1 MKYNKSIEY
10 SENTSSISPDI
21 LEQIKKRT
29 EEMSTSEASIRKLLN
44 LSTPTN
50 LTNPQIKLTTNIRN
64 NKKNTFLL
72 PGLKN
77 KRASVSNDYDFF
89 PQKLF
94 PNSNNNILSRNKK
107 ISFTNNIFSIN
118 DYKRIFEK
126 TEKEILEKQEK
137 LRLKKILD
145 KIDKNTDEIISQSNS
160 TKFDKF
166 KTKNNLRKHRL
177 DKSLSYNEIWEKV
190 KKGKSFLQKKEKD
203 IDIDFIKFIPKEK
216 TLEKCN
222 IIRLLNFNNK
232 NKKEKIKKYISLK
245 NIQINSIDNMIKK
258 LENSKEM
265 LGNKYGEEFKS
276 YILFLNKA
284 YDKESMKNDDLINEK
299 NIILNE
305 IKKLKRQIE
314 RIKNKK
320 QKIIDWLFLQI
331 QVIERKIKLP
341 IYYKYI
347 IEDNI
352 PFEQINAIS
361 RGNYNLNLNEYNKI
375 LNYKKH
381 CIYESEE
388 NLLKDLDN
396 IEIKSLNKLNEN
408 SKLIKRNNDLKDELE
423 ELKFQNIKIEKLYN
437 ENYKQIIDK
446 LAFVKKENEK
456 MERQFIQ
463 LKTKKFINKTYQ
475 DDALYRKLLIFSNK
489 YRNKKMVKFIQRND
503 KPLIYYLTIILYSIL
518 NMRKYPELSHKKILF
533 NPELSEKQK
542 MLLIFQ
548 FAEDCVNLINKE
560 KNNYLSNNK
569 MAEEYRRIKLER
581 EKDSKKERLDIKVE
595 IQKKIEDEKIEK
607 LKDKISKK
615 YFKNIRRI
623 DFEHYKKEKAI
634 KNKSLDIDIK
644 KQTQLNDFFYDIDS

>member
-10 SENTSSISPDI
+10 SENTSSVSPDI

-232 NKKEKIKKYISLK
+232 NKKEKIKKYLSLK

-265 LGNKYGEEFKS
+265 LGNK
-276 YILFLNKA
+276 
-284 YDKESMKNDDLINEK
+284 
-299 NIILNE
+299 
-305 IKKLKRQIE
+305 
-314 RIKNKK
+314 
-320 QKIIDWLFLQI
+320 
-331 QVIERKIKLP
+331 
-341 IYYKYI
+341 
-347 IEDNI
+347 
-352 PFEQINAIS
+352 
-361 RGNYNLNLNEYNKI
+361 
-375 LNYKKH
+375 
-381 CIYESEE
+381 
-388 NLLKDLDN
+388 
-396 IEIKSLNKLNEN
+396 
-408 SKLIKRNNDLKDELE
+408 
-423 ELKFQNIKIEKLYN
+423 
-437 ENYKQIIDK
+437 
-446 LAFVKKENEK
+446 
-456 MERQFIQ
+456 
-463 LKTKKFINKTYQ
+463 
-475 DDALYRKLLIFSNK
+475 
-489 YRNKKMVKFIQRND
+489 
-503 KPLIYYLTIILYSIL
+503 
-518 NMRKYPELSHKKILF
+518 
-533 NPELSEKQK
+533 
-542 MLLIFQ
+542 
-548 FAEDCVNLINKE
+548 
-560 KNNYLSNNK
+560 
-569 MAEEYRRIKLER
+569 
-581 EKDSKKERLDIKVE
+581 
-595 IQKKIEDEKIEK
+595 
-607 LKDKISKK
+607 
-615 YFKNIRRI
+615 
-623 DFEHYKKEKAI
+623 
-634 KNKSLDIDIK
+634 
-644 KQTQLNDFFYDIDS
+644 